1 MLDALHK
8 KSGNDKPCSTIETL
22 IGVRTEIKGNLAFT
36 GGLRVDGKIEGN
48 VNAQGDGNSTLIL
61 SENAVITGD
70 VTVPHIVINGRIRG
84 NIIAAE
90 RVELQ
95 PKAVIEGDVGYKI
108 LEVQAGAVVVGAMR
122 RTGEREAAG
131 SRKAVAGAAN
141 DVMPLVASGAAS
153 GT

>member
-1 MLDALHK
+1 MLEALHK
-8 KSGNDKPCSTIETL
+8 KSANDKPCSTVETL
-22 IGVRTEIKGNLAFT
+22 IGVRTELKGNLAFS
-36 GGLRVDGKIEGN
+36 GGLRVDGRIEGN
-48 VNAQGDGNSTLIL
+48 VLAQGDGNSTLIL

-70 VTVPHIVINGRIRG
+70 VTVPHLVVNGRIRG
-84 NIIAAE
+84 NIVAAE

-122 RTGEREAAG
+122 RTGERDPAG
-131 SRKAVAGAAN
+131 ARKGVAGAAN
-141 DVMPLVASGAAS
+141 DAVPLAAT